1 MVYSPEAVC
10 FVPKIINS
18 LFCNYKSNNEECPIG
33 TYYEADK
40 KKYRACMTFM
50 GKKAKLG
57 TFDTVE
63 EAFARYKEYKES
75 FIKKMANQY
84 RSKISDK
91 VYQAMMNWKVE
102 ITD

>member
-1 MVYSPEAVC
+1 MET
-10 FVPKIINS
+10 KISVLYAGVNAWDVAYCDV
-18 LFCNYKSNNEECPIG
+18 L
-33 TYYEADK
+33 
-40 KKYRACMTFM
+40 
-50 GKKAKLG
+50 
-57 TFDTVE
+57 TFDTEE
-63 EAFARYKEYKES
+63 EAFARYKGYKES